1 MGVLWLITEL
11 KNTEM
16 TNRVHIFAITKYD
29 VTSLV
34 IVWFSQSKAFRK
46 AVDL

>member
-1 MGVLWLITEL
+1 MVDYGAK

-16 TNRVHIFAITKYD
+16 TNRAHVVAITKYD

-34 IVWFSQSKAFRK
+34 IV
-46 AVDL
+46 